1 MRRVISATLI
11 LLSVSAFA
19 IPLAAPKKEWGAH
32 HKKFFTLLENRK
44 PVSGASFD
52 SATSVI
58 TVVAAMNTFCPLTR
72 KYVPRLNAFAKDYAA
87 RGVRVVGIFPGA
99 DDTAAKIETFVKDRE
114 LGFPA
119 YSDSGDLRE
128 HLLMKRVPEVF
139 VFDAKQELI
148 YRGRIDDQYRV
159 DGTLSAPKTEFL
171 KAVLTALIDDKPIP
185 HSVTLPQGCLIQTK
199 IKSRPVDFTSDIG
212 PLIHNNCTYCHRPGE
227 IAGYFPLTN
236 YDEITSVFD
245 TVEERVTERLMPPW
259 RADHRYGSFSNN
271 MSLDVQQIQALSEW
285 KKDGFAHGA
294 GKLEYKGPTTARGW
308 RMGVPDAVIE
318 SIGPDSS
325 FTDIEGYAVPESGT
339 VPYQHFR
346 VKTNFPEDKW
356 VTAVEVRP
364 SAPEVVHHVNVFVVQ
379 PYQSGDEIIDNPTS
393 FNIAA
398 MIARRKYG
406 ITKDELKW
414 TFKLYGQ
421 KMNRRLHL
429 IGNFNPMMTIRSYP
443 DGHGFYLP
451 KGAELIFECHYT
463 PNGKATFDNSAIGL
477 RFAKEVPTGNDR
489 KEVYTRAAAQMA
501 AIQIPPNAK
510 QELTSVVPF
519 FAPVRLVSLRPHM
532 HNRGENATAVIEYKD
547 GRRETI
553 LHIPKWDYEWQNTYQ
568 LDPPL
573 ELQRGDKLYVTYRWD
588 NTTANAKNPDP
599 NQAVKYGLQF
609 DSEMALA
616 YPTYVYRNVDDAS
629 LAEGELDEFL
639 IRGDL
644 PADVKVKGYGDDRP
658 KEN

>member
-1 MRRVISATLI
+1 MRGVFSAAVVLF
-11 LLSVSAFA
+11 SFSAFA
-19 IPLAAPKKEWGAH
+19 IPLGAPKKEWDAH
-32 HKKFFTLLENRK
+32 HKKFFTLLEAKK
-44 PVSGASFD
+44 PVSGTAFD
-52 SATSVI
+52 SNLPGI
-58 TVVAAMNTFCPLTR
+58 TVVVAMNTFCPLTR
-72 KYVPRLNAFAKDYAA
+72 KYVPRLNSFAKDYLGK
-87 RGVRVVGIFPGA
+87 GVRVVGIFPGA
-99 DDTAAKIETFVKDRE
+99 DDTAEKIAKFAKDRE
-114 LGFPA
+114 LDFPA

-128 HLLMKRVPEVF
+128 HLAMKRVPEVF
-139 VFDAKQELI
+139 VLDAKQGLI
-148 YRGRIDDQYRV
+148 YRGKIDDQYRV
-159 DGTLSAPKTEFL
+159 DGTLSAPRAEFL
-171 KAVLTALIDDKPIP
+171 KDVLTSLIDDKPLT

-199 IKSRPVDFTSDIG
+199 SQKRTLDFTTDIG

-227 IAGYFPLTN
+227 IAGYFPLTT
-236 YDEITSVFD
+236 YEEITSVFD

-271 MSLDVQQIQALSEW
+271 MSFDVQQIHALSEW

-294 GKLEYKGPTTARGW
+294 GKLEYKGPTTSRGW

-325 FTDIEGYAVPESGT
+325 FTDTKGYAVPESGT

-346 VKTNFPEDKW
+346 VKTKFPEDKW
-356 VTAVEVRP
+356 VTSVEVRP

-379 PYQSGDEIIDNPTS
+379 PYQPGDEIVDNPTS

-398 MIARRKYG
+398 MIARRRYG
-406 ITKDELKW
+406 ITKEELKW

-429 IGNFNPMMTIRSYP
+429 IGNFNPMMTIKSYP
-443 DGHGFYLP
+443 DGHGFFLP
-451 KGAELIFECHYT
+451 KDAELIFECHYT

-477 RFAKEVPTGNDR
+477 RFAKEVPKGNDR

-501 AIQIPPNAK
+501 AIQIPPHSK

-532 HNRGENATAVIEYKD
+532 HNRGESATAVIEYKD
-547 GRRETI
+547 GRREQI
-553 LHIPKWDYEWQNTYQ
+553 LHIPKWDYEWQNNYE

-588 NTTANAKNPDP
+588 NTTANPKNPDP
-599 NQAVKYGLQF
+599 EQEVKYGLQF

-616 YPTYVYRNVDDAS
+616 YPTYVYKNVDDAIE
-629 LAEGELDEFL
+629 AEGELDDFL
-639 IRGDL
+639 VRGDL
-644 PADVKVKGYGDDRP
+644 PADVKVKGYGDDKP
-658 KEN
+658 KE